1 MLNRHAA
8 RAKAEWQDAE
18 QATGGRDRA
27 LGHENDRDAGGPHI
41 LERSF
46 SGTYDRERRDD

>member
-18 QATGGRDRA
+18 RDQAGSRADRP

-41 LERSF
+41 LDRSF
-46 SGTYDRERRDD
+46 SGTYDRDD